1 MSLAARWSLLT
12 LLLAPVIDGGP
23 IPGHRHKAPVRVVD
37 AEGRH
42 RGPTLCLGDL
52 TALSPRASMRFDDRR
67 ALRLCHRIVP
77 GPCPY
82 ARPAGVVG
90 CRTPRPL
97 RRSARRRRRVAGG
110 SVERPSTPR
119 WWTPETCP
127 ALRSA
132 SGKTCPVRRTGERPK
147 TCEVREDWCGS
158 PVFRG
163 PRNPLPPGRCA
174 VRLLYLCWSELESR
188 SGGGRESNPP
198 GSFRPHTGFEGMSD
212 ARAAFRPVTS
222 VFVFGRRPRT
232 CKDL

>member
-52 TALSPRASMRFDDRR
+52 TAVSPRASMRFDDRR

-90 CRTPRPL
+90 CHTPRPL

-132 SGKTCPVRRTGERPK
+132 PGRLVRFEGRVNDQRLVRSAKTGVGHRYFGARGTRFLRADVRFASCICAGRSSNLVAEADGNRTRRGTFVPPPILKACPA
-147 TCEVREDWCGS
+147 
-158 PVFRG
+158 FR
-163 PRNPLPPGRCA
+163 LPPG
-174 VRLLYLCWSELESR
+174 L
-188 SGGGRESNPP
+188 
-198 GSFRPHTGFEGMSD
+198 
-212 ARAAFRPVTS
+212 
-222 VFVFGRRPRT
+222 
-232 CKDL
+232 